1 MADVRY
7 IEPRFTALLH

>member
-7 IEPRFTALLH
+7 IAFANR